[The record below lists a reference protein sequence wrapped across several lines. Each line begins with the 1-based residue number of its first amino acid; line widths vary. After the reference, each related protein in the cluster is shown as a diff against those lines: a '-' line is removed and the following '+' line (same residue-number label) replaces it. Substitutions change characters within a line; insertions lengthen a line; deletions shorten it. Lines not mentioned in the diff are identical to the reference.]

1 MEKETL
7 EFVREKTQELIQSQT
22 CCAEGKEA
30 AKAWLEAIGTEN
42 EATATERYLNELKA
56 DIMPIGQLIEFA
68 SSETGR
74 QYFGET
80 TAKKIATH
88 AEELKSAGAQYCD
101 CPACAAAEA
110 ILKMLEILF

>member
-1 MEKETL
+1 MEKEKL
-7 EFVREKTQELIQSQT
+7 EFVKEKTQELIQAQT

-30 AKAWLEAIGTEN
+30 AKTWLEAIGTEN
-42 EATATERYLNELKA
+42 EVPATERYLNELKA

-74 QYFGET
+74 HYFGEA
-80 TAKKIATH
+80 TAKKIASH
-88 AEELKSAGAQYCD
+88 AEKVRSAGAQYCD

-110 ILKMLEILF
+110 ILKKMGIL